1 VRRNVSKLEARL
13 AYEERC
19 RRRQRQQTTRQT
31 SSRSSAFYQCGSQRI
46 SIGITQTVLFSTQ
59 ALLHF
64 ILLHLCLLVILV
76 LLAMSRVAVLV
87 LLMVVC
93 RDSAGNVRW
102 YMVCQIKVNL
112 CFWAVLNSQSV
123 CNKVMGYS
131 YFYMNRMLM
140 FAVLLKHG

>member
-1 VRRNVSKLEARL
+1 
-13 AYEERC
+13 
-19 RRRQRQQTTRQT
+19 
-31 SSRSSAFYQCGSQRI
+31 
-46 SIGITQTVLFSTQ
+46 
-59 ALLHF
+59 
-64 ILLHLCLLVILV
+64 VILV